1 MEPDLFVSIRERE
14 KYEEKCT
21 KKVRLCSSSTKET
34 LLARVLSEESYV
46 TEDVSCRTLT
56 VKQSKLGVHCRLY
69 TNNEAIH
76 I

>member
-1 MEPDLFVSIRERE
+1 MEPHPFVSIRERE

-46 TEDVSCRTLT
+46 TEDVS
-56 VKQSKLGVHCRLY
+56 
-69 TNNEAIH
+69 
-76 I
+76 